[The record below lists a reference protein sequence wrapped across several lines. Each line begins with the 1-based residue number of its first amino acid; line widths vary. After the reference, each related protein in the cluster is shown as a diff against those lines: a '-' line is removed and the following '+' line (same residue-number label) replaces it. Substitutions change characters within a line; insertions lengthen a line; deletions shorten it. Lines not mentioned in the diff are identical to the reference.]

1 MSDTFDVSHQQTQGS
16 APQPE
21 EKEEERRGAGLW
33 WWFAALLAVTVLVG
47 GSTYYYFAGLME
59 QQAIQIQAAK
69 EQAQK
74 ELALKEQAAREAAA
88 RERAAKEQAAK
99 EQAERELAAKE
110 QAAREAAAREQ
121 AAKEQAA
128 KEQAEREL
136 AAKEQAAKEAAA
148 REQAAKELA
157 AKELAAKEQEAREA
171 AAREQAAK
179 EQGVK
184 DHAAKEKVENAYVF
198 RIDGKD
204 GQGRAA
210 SFDFII
216 LAGDYAWALG
226 SSTEV
231 VSKGTAIPEA
241 EVAGRVLTP
250 KIRESLSSASDLIAV
265 GLASLEGERQR
276 EEARAMARAKTIA
289 GWMAKESNP
298 STPLWTLTLGQYNK
312 DCKRQEDADTSF
324 ERPLIFTGVRTK
336 AEGTNLQ
343 EALADAISGHDNLPS
358 RECYSRFDLAK
369 VR

>member
-21 EKEEERRGAGLW
+21 EKEEERRGAGFW

-88 RERAAKEQAAK
+88 REQAAK
-99 EQAERELAAKE
+99 
-110 QAAREAAAREQ
+110 
-121 AAKEQAA
+121 
-128 KEQAEREL
+128 
-136 AAKEQAAKEAAA
+136 
-148 REQAAKELA
+148 
-157 AKELAAKEQEAREA
+157 EA

-298 STPLWTLTLGQYNK
+298 STPLWTLTLGQYNT